1 MHFENMNTMSRATE
15 AESLTILCI
24 DDHVNDLEFARCY
37 LEESGYNVLT
47 ATSGEQ
53 AIEIARRNSIAGV
66 LLDYRMPG
74 KDGEHVALDIWR
86 AHPEVPIILLSAFT
100 EYIPQR
106 LLAAVDACIDKRVA
120 PEKWVSEVQRICGRT
135 AN

>member
-1 MHFENMNTMSRATE
+1 MMMSSMSPIPE

-24 DDHVNDLEFARCY
+24 DDHVNDLEYNRSC

-47 ATSGEQ
+47 ATNWEQ
-53 AIEIARRNSIAGV
+53 ALELARNHPLDGV

-86 AHPEVPIILLSAFT
+86 TRPEVPIIVLSAYT

-106 LLAAVDACIDKRVA
+106 LQAAVDACIDKRVS
-120 PEKWVSEVQRICGRT
+120 PEKWISEIDRICRRT
-135 AN
+135 EN